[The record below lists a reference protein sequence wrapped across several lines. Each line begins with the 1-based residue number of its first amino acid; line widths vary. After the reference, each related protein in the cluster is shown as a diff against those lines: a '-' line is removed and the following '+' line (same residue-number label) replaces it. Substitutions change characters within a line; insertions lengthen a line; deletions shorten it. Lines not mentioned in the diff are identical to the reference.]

1 MTLKTYAQ
9 MGLYCSTH
17 VAQNEVYENSIFHYD
32 KSILLLSLFENGE
45 FNLVLSLSAG
55 DHHSDKQLSFG
66 SFTRVDKV
74 LFLYDEL
81 FDFVMQMEIENDTC
95 LKSTNGLSIMKG
107 MHFMFS
113 GTATIPSYS
122 YNGIKQFLF
131 ENRNSTSKADTTSN
145 FPKGKY
151 MDQPFG
157 GYELD
162 LFNDGRYEYNVEGFL
177 ISKGKWEKNNHLLVF
192 YDDGM
197 SLPYYACIDN
207 SGNNVFLA
215 IGNPRCFP
223 LSISNVP
230 FLNGFY
236 STKDSSAAT
245 LHLHDGKYTL
255 EFELSES
262 GIGYNKKISSG
273 SYVFDSDFITL
284 HDDLLEYETRIRI
297 VSRTELMFLGQRYNG
312 LKYKS
317 FYWSKPSKSMDTFGE
332 NGYRFE
338 QKICNIEYEID
349 INSNQVDCEMIIN
362 SDQTYEIRLCFQ
374 ATEDMVNC
382 AVLSYGHY
390 STTNESL
397 YLHDDFYN
405 YDWELSLINNAVSI
419 GSGYAFLNG
428 RAILNYRNETV
439 KVLPPND
446 DYLAKIKAQTD
457 MFINSQNNPRLV
469 AGQYEDQNHGY
480 LLRIKDIGRYQLYL
494 KDVLLSEGDWG
505 KQDNIL
511 VLHDVHLNHDF
522 KIAIGNGSLMSLG
535 FPGEFGGTKLTLI
548 KTKTNNSNHE
558 TKTSPNN
565 RRGGCSKVK

>member
-1 MTLKTYAQ
+1 MTLKTNAQ
-9 MGLYCSTH
+9 MGLYRCSH
-17 VAQNEVYENSIFHYD
+17 VIQNEVSENSVNRYD
-32 KSILLLSLFENGE
+32 KTNLLLSLFENGE
-45 FNLVLSLSAG
+45 YNLVLSLSSG

-66 SFTRVDKV
+66 SFTKVDEV
-74 LFLYDEL
+74 LFLHDEL
-81 FDFVMQMEIENDTC
+81 FDFVMKMEIENDTC
-95 LKSTNGLSIMKG
+95 LRSTNGLSIMKG
-107 MHFMFS
+107 MLFMFS
-113 GTATIPSYS
+113 GTTTIPSYR
-122 YNGIKQFLF
+122 YKGIKQFLF
-131 ENRNSTSKADTTSN
+131 EDQNCTSDTDTISN

-151 MDQPFG
+151 KDQPLG
-157 GYELD
+157 GNELD
-162 LFNDGRYEYNVEGFL
+162 LFADGRYEYNVEGFL
-177 ISKGKWEKNNHLLVF
+177 ISKGFWKKNNHFLVF

-197 SLPYYACIDN
+197 SLPYFASIDN
-207 SGNNVFLA
+207 TGNNIFLT

-223 LSISNVP
+223 LSIINAP

-236 STKDSSAAT
+236 SLEDSSEVT
-245 LHLHDGKYTL
+245 LHLHDGRYTL
-255 EFELSES
+255 DFGLSGSE
-262 GIGYNKKISSG
+262 IGYNNRISSG
-273 SYVFDSDFITL
+273 TYVVDSDFITM
-284 HDDLLEYETRIRI
+284 HDDILGNETRMKI
-297 VSRTELMFLGQRYNG
+297 VSRTELMFLGQGYSSLR
-312 LKYKS
+312 YKS
-317 FYWSKPSKSMDTFGE
+317 FYWSKPSKSMDTIGE
-332 NGYRFE
+332 NGRCFE
-338 QKICNIEYEID
+338 KKIYTGKYQID
-349 INSNQVDCEMIIN
+349 INSNQVDCELIIN
-362 SDQTYEIRLCFQ
+362 SDHTYEIQLCFQ
-374 ATEDMVNC
+374 ATDDMVNC

-390 STTNESL
+390 FTANDSL
-397 YLHDDFYN
+397 YLHDDFYG
-405 YDWELSLINNAVSI
+405 YDWKLSLINNAVSI
-419 GSGYAFLNG
+419 GSGYVFLDG

-565 RRGGCSKVK
+565 RRGGCSRVK